1 MPVFSKRT
9 PSPLAKPE
17 YSLGAILCPKR
28 GSGNKKKLIAETTDG
43 HLGHLKSTSYQLNF
57 YAKCKKRCPRCPR
70 G

>member
-1 MPVFSKRT
+1 LRN
-9 PSPLAKPE
+9 PS
-17 YSLGAILCPKR
+17 SLLGQFFAPREEAEI
-28 GSGNKKKLIAETTDG
+28 KKLIAETTDG